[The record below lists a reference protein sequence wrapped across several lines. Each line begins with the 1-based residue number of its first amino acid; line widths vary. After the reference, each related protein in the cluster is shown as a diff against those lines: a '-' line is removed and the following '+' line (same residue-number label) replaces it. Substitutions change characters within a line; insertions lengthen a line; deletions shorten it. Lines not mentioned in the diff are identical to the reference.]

1 MCGIAGIYGQNNTDQ
16 ITKMVQSIQH
26 RGGDGNRAYT
36 DEKIALGH
44 SRLAIIDLSDKA
56 TQPLYNEDGSMVAVV
71 NGEIYNYKALRTDL
85 IKVGHVF
92 KSECDSE
99 VIIHLFE
106 DYGADFVSKL
116 SGMFALAVHDK
127 KQDLLVLARDPIG
140 KKPLYYS
147 WKNGILYFASEI
159 KAILKVIPAEVNYD
173 MISTYLMYQYSMGND
188 TLFKGIRKLPPGCMM
203 VSNGRGF
210 LIKKYWEFNDKPI
223 TVWPNHET
231 DRRLIEILRGQLEQS
246 VRQRLQADVPI
257 GAFLS
262 GGIDSSAVVA
272 LWRSLASNPIHTFT
286 ASFEGHSEAEYAKLV
301 SKHLNV
307 EYHEVPITG
316 DMVARDIYKITWH
329 HDEPLGDAA
338 VINNYYLAQEARK
351 YVKVVLAGEGGDE
364 LFGGYP
370 WYGYAPYLEI
380 MTRIPIWM
388 RKLALRFTGNGDP
401 LAWDDKFDR
410 VIQFPMQETTEE
422 MLLYPTTSMSLL
434 NLSWLT
440 GKPYKDLRHDVDLKA
455 RLPNVKSLYN
465 KMLGIDCLNQL
476 PEKFLMKAD
485 KATMAHALEERLPL
499 LDKDIIQF
507 AFSLPTHLKKDKYI
521 LRKAVED
528 LLPSEIVWRKKAG
541 FGTPV
546 ARWLNNPQ
554 MRLIVMHCLRDGKL
568 LKEICKPSS
577 LNSITEFVG
586 KGKLKSSG
594 TLALGT
600 EGLIWNLVALQI
612 WHDKFFEEKI

>member
-1 MCGIAGIYGQNNTDQ
+1 MCGIAGIFGQTNTDD
-16 ITKMVQSIQH
+16 ITNMVSSIQH
-26 RGGDGNRAYT
+26 RGGDGNGIYI
-36 DEKIALGH
+36 DNKIALGH
-44 SRLAIIDLSDKA
+44 SRLAIIDLSDNAK
-56 TQPLYNEDGSMVAVV
+56 QPIFNEDGSVIAVI
-71 NGEIYNYKALRTDL
+71 NGEIYNYKYLREQLRDL
-85 IKVGHVF
+85 RHDF
-92 KSECDSE
+92 RSECDSE
-99 VIIHLFE
+99 VIVHAYE
-106 DYGADFVSKL
+106 EWGVDFVAKL
-116 SGMFALAVHDK
+116 SGMFALAVYDK
-127 KQDLLVLARDPIG
+127 TEGKLLLARDPIG
-140 KKPLYYS
+140 KKPLYYCYKS
-147 WKNGILYFASEI
+147 GTLYFASEI
-159 KAILKVIPAEVNYD
+159 KAILKCVPAEVDYS
-173 MISTYLMYQYSMGND
+173 MLSAYLMYQYSMGSD
-188 TLFKGIRKLPPGCMM
+188 TLFKGIRKLAPGCMM
-203 VSNGRGF
+203 VSNGRGY
-210 LIKKYWEFNDKPI
+210 LIRKYWEFDDTPLV
-223 TVWPNHET
+223 VWPNHET
-231 DRRLIEILRGQLEQS
+231 DKRLIHSLRSRLEQS
-246 VRQRLQADVPI
+246 VRARLQSDVPI

-316 DMVARDIYKITWH
+316 DMVARDISRITWH

-370 WYGYAPYLEI
+370 WYKYAPYLGI
-380 MTRIPIWM
+380 MTRTPAWM
-388 RKLALRFTGNGDP
+388 RKLAMRFTGNGNP
-401 LAWDDKFDR
+401 LDWDDKFDR
-410 VIQFPMQETTEE
+410 ILQFPMQETIEE

-440 GKPYKDLRHDVDLKA
+440 GKPYQELRREVIGKA
-455 RLPNVKSLYN
+455 RTPNVKSLYN
-465 KMLGIDCLNQL
+465 KMLGIDCLNLL

-499 LDKDIIQF
+499 LDKDIIQY

-546 ARWLNNPQ
+546 AEWLNNPQ
-554 MRLIVMHCLRDGKL
+554 MRMIVMHCLRDGKL
-568 LKEICKPSS
+568 LKEICMPAPLDK
-577 LNSITEFVG
+577 LAKYVG
-586 KGKLKSSG
+586 EGKLKSG
-594 TLALGT
+594 GALALDVSGM
-600 EGLIWNLVALQI
+600 IWNLVALQV
-612 WHDKFFEEKI
+612 WHDRYFGGE